1 MKKFPKLSQKER
13 KKLASV
19 PDAETVSVPAASPV
33 ETKPAWGGWARPA
46 LAVAEQ
52 VGGPV
57 NTPSLTDIMQ
67 VEARSRSGDEAG
79 RYKKNMFAYLFF
91 EIRVRIYL
99 VKIDPDQEE
108 S

>member
-19 PDAETVSVPAASPV
+19 PDVEPGTGPAASPV

-46 LAVAEQ
+46 LAAVEQ

-57 NTPSLTDIMQ
+57 ITPSLTAIMQ
-67 VEARSRSGDEAG
+67 VEARTSRSGDEAG
-79 RYKKNMFAYLFF
+79 R
-91 EIRVRIYL
+91 
-99 VKIDPDQEE
+99 
-108 S
+108 